1 MTLKIKDLFVKGYER
16 VIHATNEASRL
27 DCIIA
32 IHNTKLGP
40 ALGGSINEKSWSLLK
55 CRAIVGA
62 ANNQLDINKTDEW
75 LFKNNIVYSPDYLVN
90 SGGVIAIY
98 C

>member
-40 ALGGSINEKSWSLLK
+40 ALGGSINEKS
-55 CRAIVGA
+55 
-62 ANNQLDINKTDEW
+62 
-75 LFKNNIVYSPDYLVN
+75 
-90 SGGVIAIY
+90 
-98 C
+98 